1 MAFLKIIEVDQA
13 SDEVRTMYDTVAQQ
27 HGFVPNW
34 ASAFSHRPKVLAAWS
49 ELLKSIRDEMDPC
62 RYELATL
69 AAARALRSSYCMLAH
84 GSVLMR
90 DFFEPEKVASIAQDY
105 HSAQLRDSDVAV
117 MEFAEKVVRDA
128 SSITADDV
136 DGLRA
141 QGLSEAEIFD
151 VAAAA
156 AARCF
161 LSKTV
166 DALGIQADSKFRNL
180 DEDVRR
186 HLEIGRPIAPADD
199 TADDGEN
206 RGPR

>member
-1 MAFLKIIEVDQA
+1 MPFLKITEPEEA
-13 SDEVRTMYDTVAQQ
+13 SGAVRAMYDKVAQQ

-34 ASAFSHRPKVLAAWS
+34 ATAFSHRPKVLAAWS
-49 ELLKSIRDEMDPC
+49 ELLGSIRENMDPC

-84 GSVLMR
+84 GSVLAR
-90 DFFEPEKVASIAQDY
+90 DFFDPAKVAAIAEDFR
-105 HSAQLRDSDVAV
+105 SAQLQDSDVAV

-128 SSITADDV
+128 AAITQADV
-136 DGLRA
+136 DKLHEH
-141 QGLSEAEIFD
+141 GLSDREIFD

-166 DALGIQADSKFRNL
+166 DALGIQADGKFASL
-180 DEDVRR
+180 DDELRGR
-186 HLEIGRPIAPADD
+186 LTIGRPIAG
-199 TADDGEN
+199 GEHQQS
-206 RGPR
+206 